1 MKRTT
6 AFTLLAVSLSVP
18 FPPVLLA
25 AEDTGVAVVAA
36 PAERKPISNAQEFV
50 GRIDAPEKVSI
61 RARVKG
67 VLEEVL
73 FREGDTIKAGT
84 PLYRIEKALFN
95 ADVEQ
100 AQGTLER
107 TQAELTLASIQ
118 RQRAQQLLERNA
130 GTAVAFDQ
138 AVAQEA
144 QAKAATTSAGA
155 NLDTAKINLGYT
167 DITAPIDGRIGRTAV
182 SKGNVIGPDSGELT
196 TMVSQD
202 PMYVTFPVS
211 QRDIMAAQK
220 ANKVND
226 PKSIKLRIRF
236 SDGTLYD
243 QIGQISFVDVSV
255 DRSTDTLIV
264 RGDIANPGK
273 TLVDGQL
280 VKVELEAGK
289 PEERVVVPQAA
300 LIADQ
305 QGVYVFIVEDGKAAI
320 RRLKTAGS
328 SGPNVVVSSG
338 LDGGELVVTDGFQ
351 SLRPGIAV
359 RASPPPALNTGG

>member
-1 MKRTT
+1 M
-6 AFTLLAVSLSVP
+6 
-18 FPPVLLA
+18 PVLSTRA
-25 AEDTGVAVVAA
+25 ADEAGVSVVAA
-36 PAERKPISNAQEFV
+36 PAELKPISNALEFV
-50 GRIDAPEKVSI
+50 GRVEAPEKVAI

-67 VLEEVL
+67 VLEDVL

-84 PLYRIEKALFN
+84 PLYRIEKSLFD
-95 ADVEQ
+95 ADVQQ
-100 AQGTLER
+100 AEGTLQR

-144 QAKAATTSAGA
+144 QAKAATISAGA

-167 DITAPIDGRIGRTAV
+167 DITAPISGRIGMTAV
-182 SKGNVIGPDSGELT
+182 SKGNLVGPDSGELT
-196 TMVSQD
+196 SIVSQD

-211 QRDIMAAQK
+211 QRDITAAQK
-220 ANKVND
+220 AGKVND

-243 QIGQISFVDVSV
+243 QIGQISFLDVSV

-264 RGDIANPGK
+264 RGDIANPTK

-280 VKVELEAGK
+280 VKVELEAGT
-289 PEERVVVPQAA
+289 PEERVVVPQSA

-320 RRLKTAGS
+320 RRLKTQGS
-328 SGPNVVVSSG
+328 SGANAVVSSG
-338 LDGGELVVTDGFQ
+338 LNGGELVITDGFQ
-351 SLRPGIAV
+351 SIRPGVAV
-359 RASPPPALNTGG
+359 RPSPAPALNTGG

>member
-1 MKRTT
+1 MT
-6 AFTLLAVSLSVP
+6 
-18 FPPVLLA
+18 
-25 AEDTGVAVVAA
+25 A
-36 PAERKPISNAQEFV
+36 PAERKPISNALEFV
-50 GRIDAPEKVSI
+50 GRIEAPEKVVI

-73 FREGDTIKAGT
+73 FREGDTIKAGA
-84 PLYRIEKALFN
+84 PLYRIEKSLFD
-95 ADVEQ
+95 ADVQQ

-107 TQAELTLASIQ
+107 TQAELTLATIQ
-118 RQRAQQLLERNA
+118 RERAEELLRRNA

-155 NLDTAKINLGYT
+155 NLETAKINLGYT
-167 DITAPIDGRIGRTAV
+167 DITAPITGRIGMTAV
-182 SKGNVIGPDSGELT
+182 SKGNLVGPDSGALT
-196 TMVSQD
+196 SIVSQD

-211 QRDIMAAQK
+211 QRDIMAARK
-220 ANKVND
+220 AGTVSD

-255 DRSTDTLIV
+255 DRSTDTLVV

-280 VKVELEAGK
+280 VKVELETGT
-289 PEERVVVPQAA
+289 PQERVLVPQAA

-320 RRLKTAGS
+320 RRLKTEGS
-328 SGPNVVVSSG
+328 NGPNVVVSSG
-338 LDGGELVVTDGFQ
+338 LTGGELVITDGFQ
-351 SLRPGIAV
+351 SLRPGILV
-359 RASPPPALNTGG
+359 RPSPAPALNTGG